1 MNMTIAKTVATAFAM
16 TGVLLLS
23 ACKVDKTQDGE
34 MPQVDVQTKGGQ
46 LPAYDVQTAKVK
58 VGTETKTIEVPT
70 ATVEMPDDHDA
81 KATDGADASK
91 H

>member
-1 MNMTIAKTVATAFAM
+1 MNRTIAKTVVTVVALTATLALA
-16 TGVLLLS
+16 

-34 MPQVDVQTKGGQ
+34 MPSVDVQAKGAK
-46 LPAYDVQTAKVK
+46 LPEYNVETAKVK

-70 ATVEMPDDHDA
+70 ATVEMPDDPDS
-81 KATDGADASK
+81 KVTDEVDSSQ